1 MRINYKLDNE
11 NRIIGWSC
19 IPFLENLPSI
29 EIEKPEEIIL
39 NFDIIIDGK
48 YFSKKDEFAAKKA
61 IESRIKELIYQI
73 DQLKEKLQETD
84 YRLYKFIEGYY
95 TAEEYEPYKIQ
106 RQTWRDEINRLE
118 QILEALK

>member
-1 MRINYKLDNE
+1 MRINYKLDSE
-11 NRIIGWSC
+11 NRIIGWSSF
-19 IPFLENLPSI
+19 PFFENLPSI

-39 NFDIIIDGK
+39 NFDMIVDGK
-48 YFSKKDEFAAKKA
+48 YISKKDEFENKKA
-61 IESRIKELIYQI
+61 LESQLKEINYQI

-118 QILEALK
+118 QLIKE

>member
-1 MRINYKLDNE
+1 MRINYKLDSE

-19 IPFLENLPSI
+19 IPFFENLPSI

-39 NFDIIIDGK
+39 NFDMIIDGV
-48 YFSKKDEFAAKKA
+48 YISKRTEFENNQAANKQ
-61 IESRIKELIYQI
+61 IEKINYQI
-73 DQLKEKLQETD
+73 DILKEKLQETD

-118 QILEALK
+118 QLIKE

>member
-1 MRINYKLDNE
+1 MRINYKLDSE

-19 IPFLENLPSI
+19 IPFFEKLPSI

-39 NFDIIIDGK
+39 NFDMIIDGV
-48 YFSKKDEFAAKKA
+48 YISKKEDFVARKA
-61 IESRIKELIYQI
+61 IENQIKDIKYQI

-95 TAEEYEPYKIQ
+95 TVEEYKPYKIQ
-106 RQTWRDEINRLE
+106 RQAWRDEINRLE